1 MESTIERTQG
11 VLVVRDIFQSWD
23 INKNGFIEKTEL
35 EKCCE
40 DLKLSSPE
48 LERVFTE
55 LDVDKDGRIS
65 LRDFYESFEK
75 VCDLF
80 QVSRDSV
87 LHQEVSEQRKSEQLL
102 EAIGFQDHL
111 TG

>member
-1 MESTIERTQG
+1 MEDSRGTQS

-23 INKNGFIEKTEL
+23 TNKSGFIEKKEL
-35 EKCCE
+35 AKCCE
-40 DLKLSSPE
+40 DLKLSTTE

-65 LRDFYESFEK
+65 LSDFYQSFEK
-75 VCDLF
+75 VCSLF
-80 QVSRDSV
+80 HVSRDTV
-87 LHQEVSEQRKSEQLL
+87 LDQEVSDERKFNQLL
-102 EAIGFQDHL
+102 EAIGFQERL